1 MGLENIIL
9 NEVTQIQRDKH
20 VLSLICDPS
29 SKSLDLSVF
38 HEVTT
43 EARKVKRYTVRVGD
57 R

>member
-9 NEVTQIQRDKH
+9 KEITQIQRDKH

-38 HEVTT
+38 HDVTT